1 MKIFPS
7 VMSYGLAMASG
18 CLVTIA
24 ARVVSE
30 PLPRPE
36 STAVA
41 FAGLIIFAALAIC
54 LAVLVRALFDD

>member
-7 VMSYGLAMASG
+7 IVSYGLAMASG
-18 CLVTIA
+18 FMVAVA

-36 STAVA
+36 STALA
-41 FAGLIIFAALAIC
+41 FAGLLIFAGVAIC
-54 LAVLVRALFDD
+54 MAVMVRAIYDD